1 MELMEPSLLVSI
13 LSLFHLDP
21 CEASLTLSSSSDGQ
35 TSSGK
40 TFTMLGSDKVNG
52 ILQLAARDLFQYMS
66 EKVDRDFIVR
76 VSFVEIYNEVI
87 RDLLS
92 DAADPTVAIREDP
105 RKGVYCEAVEHP
117 ISDYHSI
124 MAAVQKGIGKRTVES
139 TSMNDASSRSHTI
152 FK

>member
-1 MELMEPSLLVSI
+1 MSVPPLPSPLLSP
-13 LSLFHLDP
+13 LHLTHP
-21 CEASLTLSSSSDGQ
+21 PHLTLSLLRSDGQ

-52 ILQLAARDLFQYMS
+52 LLQLASRDLFQYMS
-66 EKVDRDFIVR
+66 EKADRDFIVR
-76 VSFVEIYNEVI
+76 VSFVEIYNEII

-124 MAAVQKGIGKRTVES
+124 MRAVQKGISRRTVES